1 MFGHTR
7 NVSFWGWYPQGPL
20 YDRGQMR
27 WGHNLLLFL
36 VSLKSSPWQWQ
47 GFQQDDRH
55 NDSIFWNFLS
65 PKWLCYK
72 SSLTHP
78 KCTKSHLQRSRFQ
91 KIFLGE
97 KPPDSRFWGSRFV
110 AGEGVGRNGE
120 GIEGEGK
127 AEGMW
132 RGLESGLPRSP
143 RWLSAGL
150 SAGEITCK
158 STTVHVYVTY
168 TLQCPVQCRKC
179 NRLPAM
185 LASSQT
191 TI

>member
-55 NDSIFWNFLS
+55 NDSNFLNFLS
-65 PKWLCYK
+65 QKWLCYK

-91 KIFLGE
+91 KIF
-97 KPPDSRFWGSRFV
+97 PWRNPRTPAF
-110 AGEGVGRNGE
+110 EG
-120 GIEGEGK
+120 
-127 AEGMW
+127 AASW
-132 RGLESGLPRSP
+132 RGRGWGGRGKRGDWGKGRGCGGAQKVVCPGAPAGSQRAWIRQCETLSESLHKD
-143 RWLSAGL
+143 
-150 SAGEITCK
+150 TD
-158 STTVHVYVTY
+158 
-168 TLQCPVQCRKC
+168 QC
-179 NRLPAM
+179 L
-185 LASSQT
+185 
-191 TI
+191 